1 MSGYGSSN
9 PYGTQQQGGYSQQP
23 SGGYGNTG
31 AYDNGSYNT
40 NTGGYGDQPQ
50 QTGTYGGYGSGDY
63 STNTQAP
70 HTTTVSAGGKVLPKA
85 DFLAR
90 VEAVRTD
97 IDALSTQISNIASQ
111 HQKLITST
119 DPYGSQTLEALISS
133 TQVLN
138 TKIRD
143 QIKYLEIDA
152 ARSGGDSTK
161 DSQVRN
167 LKTQF
172 KNRLEQYQQ
181 EEVGYK
187 KRYQEQIARQYRI
200 VNPGAGED
208 EVREAVEAD
217 WGDEGVFQTALKSN
231 RTGHA
236 TSVLGAVRARHN
248 DIVRIEKTLL
258 ELHQLF
264 QDLAEQVEIQQEA
277 VQRTEEQT
285 ENVKTDTEAANVQLG
300 KGIHHARNARRMK
313 WCLLISAI
321 VVIIIIAIVLAVYF
335 ASIKPNNNK
344 SNNNNSNNNNNNNNP
359 KRLVRRNGYTLLER
373 GCVGDGLCL

>member
-1 MSGYGSSN
+1 MSGYGSN
-9 PYGTQQQGGYSQQP
+9 PYQTQPQQGGYAQQP

-31 AYDNGSYNT
+31 AYDNGGYNNT
-40 NTGGYGDQPQ
+40 TGGNYGGQQ
-50 QTGTYGGYGSGDY
+50 QTGQYGGYNSGDY
-63 STNTQAP
+63 STNTQVPA
-70 HTTTVSAGGKVLPKA
+70 TQKVSAGGNVLSKP
-85 DFLAR
+85 DFLTR
-90 VEAVRTD
+90 VEAVRAD
-97 IDALSTQISNIASQ
+97 IDTLSTSISNIASQ

-143 QIKYLEIDA
+143 QIKYLEVDA

-217 WGDEGVFQTALKSN
+217 WGDEGVFQTAV
-231 RTGHA
+231 
-236 TSVLGAVRARHN
+236 SV
-248 DIVRIEKTLL
+248 I
-258 ELHQLF
+258 
-264 QDLAEQVEIQQEA
+264 DL
-277 VQRTEEQT
+277 
-285 ENVKTDTEAANVQLG
+285 
-300 KGIHHARNARRMK
+300 
-313 WCLLISAI
+313 SP
-321 VVIIIIAIVLAVYF
+321 F
-335 ASIKPNNNK
+335 S
-344 SNNNNSNNNNNNNNP
+344 
-359 KRLVRRNGYTLLER
+359 
-373 GCVGDGLCL
+373 

>member
-1 MSGYGSSN
+1 MSGYGGSN
-9 PYGTQQQGGYSQQP
+9 PYGAPQQQGGGYAQQP

-31 AYDNGSYNT
+31 AYDTGYTT
-40 NTGGYGDQPQ
+40 NSGNYGQQQQPTGQYGGGQ
-50 QTGTYGGYGSGDY
+50 QTGTYGAPQQTGSYGGGGYNSGAY
-63 STNTQAP
+63 STNPQAP
-70 HTTTVSAGGKVLPKA
+70 TTQKVSAGGNVLSKP
-85 DFLAR
+85 DFLTR
-90 VEAVRTD
+90 VEAVRAD
-97 IDALSTQISNIASQ
+97 IDTLSTQISNIASQ

-217 WGDEGVFQTALKSN
+217 WGDEGVFQTA
-231 RTGHA
+231 
-236 TSVLGAVRARHN
+236 V
-248 DIVRIEKTLL
+248 
-258 ELHQLF
+258 
-264 QDLAEQVEIQQEA
+264 
-277 VQRTEEQT
+277 
-285 ENVKTDTEAANVQLG
+285 
-300 KGIHHARNARRMK
+300 
-313 WCLLISAI
+313 SAI
-321 VVIIIIAIVLAVYF
+321 STLTL
-335 ASIKPNNNK
+335 IK
-344 SNNNNSNNNNNNNNP
+344 
-359 KRLVRRNGYTLLER
+359 
-373 GCVGDGLCL
+373 